1 MNAVGLGEGSE
12 TPAQELLARLGQPLH
27 NAFRMQQRVGIFT
40 RSDLEVEPNW
50 EAYAQVYRGTSTE
63 LYEEA
68 GRILGSILGMTP
80 EQREQA
86 WLTFEPGAPGDR
98 EELQDLIRY
107 ALAARTSFGAA
118 EFSVSRI
125 PYFEQ
130 QWLRQQASGQPATFL
145 DYLKDTFVLDGF
157 LEGN

>member
-1 MNAVGLGEGSE
+1 MVG
-12 TPAQELLARLGQPLH
+12 QRLH
-27 NAFRMQQRVGIFT
+27 DVFRMQQRFGIFT
-40 RSDLEVEPNW
+40 ESGVEAEPNW
-50 EAYAQVYRGTSTE
+50 EAYVQLHIMGTYMEVNYIE
-63 LYEEA
+63 LYKEVYEEA
-68 GRILGSILGMTP
+68 ARILRGILGMTP
-80 EQREQA
+80 AEREQA

-145 DYLKDTFVLDGF
+145 DYLKDTFVLGGF